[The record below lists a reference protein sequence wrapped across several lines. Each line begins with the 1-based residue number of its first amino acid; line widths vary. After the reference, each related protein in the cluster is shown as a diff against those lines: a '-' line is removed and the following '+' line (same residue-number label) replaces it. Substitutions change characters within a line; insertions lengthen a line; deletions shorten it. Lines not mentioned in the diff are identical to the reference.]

1 MCIHVNVALH
11 GGKIAG
17 NTQLAL
23 MRIEFNKDGK
33 FGECAHLLFFVA
45 LFTAS
50 SLLHGSIETSRLT
63 FLYDSH
69 ITRRLDF
76 KEMTS
81 MNAQYPA
88 ILFPAFRMQNS
99 MMNAVMGE
107 RWWLKKKGVRFPQ
120 PPPPPSPTPTPALES
135 MGCLLSHHDRC
146 TLRSFPGL
154 EQMLAFKVEEERTR
168 DHKRRVR
175 PSLASAD

>member
-1 MCIHVNVALH
+1 M
-11 GGKIAG
+11 AG

-107 RWWLKKKGVRFPQ
+107 RWWLKKKGVRFLS
-120 PPPPPSPTPTPALES
+120 PPPPSPTPTPAQRAWDACYLITIAARFALFLAWNR
-135 MGCLLSHHDRC
+135 CLHSRWK
-146 TLRSFPGL
+146 RSGR
-154 EQMLAFKVEEERTR
+154 ETTR
-168 DHKRRVR
+168 DAYVQ
-175 PSLASAD
+175 A